1 MTGTPTGE
9 AAQVTMRTLI
19 ENRLCSCLLLVIATL
34 ASTPVLK
41 IISGWIAPD
50 VISNEWSGAP
60 AC

>member
-50 VISNEWSGAP
+50 VISNE
-60 AC
+60 